1 MMRKQAIGVG
11 VIGAGIMGE
20 MHARVYHELPQTDLI
35 GVADV
40 NPKRAKALAEKYGC
54 KWYVDHAELLKHEN
68 IVAVSVATPDHL
80 HHDVVVDALKAGK
93 HVLVEKPLATS
104 LEEAQNMVHVAESN
118 GRILM
123 VNYNNRWALVY
134 QKGKSL
140 IKEGRIGSPLMAYAQ
155 KNDAIT
161 VPTQMLKWSSNTS
174 PVHFLS
180 THDIDMVLWYLDEPA
195 AVRVY
200 AEACEKILSAKGIS
214 TLDAVQAI
222 VHFENGAIAT
232 FESTWVYPA
241 SYPTLAE
248 SHLHIVGDKGVIH
261 IDRRDENIVLADSTG
276 VFYPRTAMSGE
287 VDRQLKGAFRW
298 ALEHFISSIE
308 ENRQPITNARSALR
322 AVEIAVAIH
331 ISIKEG
337 RVVHLPL

>member
-1 MMRKQAIGVG
+1 MRKQAIGVG

-35 GVADV
+35 GIADI
-40 NPKRAKALAEKYGC
+40 NPKRAKSLAEKYSC
-54 KWYVDHAELLKHEN
+54 KWYTDYIELLKHEN

-80 HHDVVVDALKAGK
+80 HHDVVIDALKAGK

-104 LEEAQNMVHVAESN
+104 LEEAQNIVQVAESTR
-118 GRILM
+118 RILM

-134 QKGKSL
+134 QKGKAL
-140 IKEGRIGSPLMAYAQ
+140 IKEGRIGSPVMAYAQ

-161 VPTQMLKWSSNTS
+161 VPTQMLKWSEKTS

-180 THDIDMVLWYLDEPA
+180 THDIDMVRWYLDEPA

-200 AEACEKILSAKGIS
+200 AEACEKVLSAKGVP

-232 FESTWVYPA
+232 FESAWVYPA

-248 SHLHIVGDKGVIH
+248 SHLHIIGDKGVIH
-261 IDRRDENIVLADSTG
+261 IDRRDENIVLVDSEG

-287 VDRQLKGAFRW
+287 VNGQLKGAFRW
-298 ALEHFISSIE
+298 ALEHFLFSINNE
-308 ENRQPITNARSALR
+308 QQPITSARSALR
-322 AVEIAVAIH
+322 VVEIAVAIH